1 MSEQQAAQDT
11 PKAAGSSE
19 VTTPVVE
26 PVNATQSQE
35 PAKTASANSGEP
47 AKTEIASEK
56 KEEVAA
62 PKEYTLKLPEDSPLD
77 DGAVERIAAKAKERG
92 LTTEQ
97 AQELLNHESEAIS
110 SYAKAQSEAF
120 KQAVDGWK
128 STIENDKE
136 LGGADYAKNA
146 ELAKRVV
153 DRFATED
160 FKKALNE
167 TGFGNHPELFRVFFK
182 IGKAMA
188 EDQLV
193 MPGAQQAPKQRSV
206 EDLLYGNNNNNN

>member
-1 MSEQQAAQDT
+1 MSEQQAVQET
-11 PKAAGSSE
+11 PKAAGGSE
-19 VTTPVVE
+19 VTAQVTEQAIAAQP
-26 PVNATQSQE
+26 QE
-35 PAKTASANSGEP
+35 PAKAASANSGEP
-47 AKTEIASEK
+47 AKQENASEVK
-56 KEEVAA
+56 DSTATS
-62 PKEYTLKLPEDSPLD
+62 KEYTLKLPDESPLD
-77 DGAVERIAAKAKERG
+77 DSAVERIAAKAKERG

-128 STIENDKE
+128 ATIESDKE